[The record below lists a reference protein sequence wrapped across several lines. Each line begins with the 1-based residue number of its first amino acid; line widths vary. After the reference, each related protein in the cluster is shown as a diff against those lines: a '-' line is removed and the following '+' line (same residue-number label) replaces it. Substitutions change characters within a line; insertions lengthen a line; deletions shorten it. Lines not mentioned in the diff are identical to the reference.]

1 MFRKLTALLL
11 AFSLLVPF
19 ACALTEE
26 DGGVYALMTIPYELF
41 YEAETTGGS
50 YDSVSSATR
59 VMPLKMDRAGGS
71 FHFMSDGREI
81 TGVIWPVRAESEEAL
96 AAVGT
101 PVTDDTRVTVTVN
114 EGGKAVTTTYTGRDA
129 LFESFPFSY
138 SILSE
143 KPAVYKDLLADSSF
157 GPVRG
162 PVAHVDGTVKIVPDP
177 YAQVCVSVE
186 GVDDALKD
194 LEVNAVVLEAEDGTR
209 VGMKHVENIWLRTLA
224 GFDFDSEAYALLKG
238 KALKSVVFYTVEAVF
253 SVSAGDGARI
263 D

>member
-1 MFRKLTALLL
+1 MFRKMTALLL
-11 AFSLLVPF
+11 VILLLVPF
-19 ACALTEE
+19 ACASAEE
-26 DGGVYALMTIPYELF
+26 EGVYALMTIPYALF

-59 VMPLKMDRAGGS
+59 VMPLKMDRSGGS

-81 TGVIWPVRAESEEAL
+81 TGVIFPVRADSEETL
-96 AAVGT
+96 AMVGT
-101 PVTDDTRVTVTVN
+101 PVTDETVVTVTVN
-114 EGGKAVTTTYTGRDA
+114 EDGRAVTTTYTGRDA

-138 SILSE
+138 YILSE
-143 KPAVYKDLLADSSF
+143 KPAVYKDLLEDSSF
-157 GPVRG
+157 GAVKG
-162 PVAHVDGTVKIVPDP
+162 PVTAVDGTVKIVPDP

-194 LEVNAVVLEAEDGTR
+194 LEVNAVVLEAADGTR

-224 GFDFDSEAYALLKG
+224 GFDLDSEAYDMLGG
-238 KALKSVVFYTVEAVF
+238 KDLKSVEFYTVEAVF
-253 SVSAGDGARI
+253 SVSAGDGVRI